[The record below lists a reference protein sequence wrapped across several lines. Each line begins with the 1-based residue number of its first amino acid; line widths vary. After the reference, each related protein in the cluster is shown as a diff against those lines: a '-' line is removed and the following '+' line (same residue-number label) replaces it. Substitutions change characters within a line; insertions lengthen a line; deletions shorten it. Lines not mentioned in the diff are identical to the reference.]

1 MRTAVVNLFLI
12 HEVSLGSEIHGTMD
26 AAVGHDVSVTSFIYL
41 RVTFSIGLFAYIIVT
56 CRFLFNNIDVEV
68 NNFPGIDIHDR
79 W

>member
-1 MRTAVVNLFLI
+1 
-12 HEVSLGSEIHGTMD
+12 MD